1 MTRFI
6 THLRAC
12 KLILMIWGWMTY
24 KNKSDWWAM
33 LKLIKEK
40 KNNSI
45 QHNNFKVILNM
56 LLNLYVLIPLRP
68 KRISKIPSK
77 NANQQ
82 LVKREWSSKLLIN
95 KLKNLKCKNVL
106 NQKITKI
113 SALHMIKTFFA
124 MITLKIF
131 LLISPRKS

>member
-1 MTRFI
+1 
-6 THLRAC
+6 
-12 KLILMIWGWMTY
+12 
-24 KNKSDWWAM
+24 M

-82 LVKREWSSKLLIN
+82 LVKRE
-95 KLKNLKCKNVL
+95 
-106 NQKITKI
+106 
-113 SALHMIKTFFA
+113 
-124 MITLKIF
+124 
-131 LLISPRKS
+131 